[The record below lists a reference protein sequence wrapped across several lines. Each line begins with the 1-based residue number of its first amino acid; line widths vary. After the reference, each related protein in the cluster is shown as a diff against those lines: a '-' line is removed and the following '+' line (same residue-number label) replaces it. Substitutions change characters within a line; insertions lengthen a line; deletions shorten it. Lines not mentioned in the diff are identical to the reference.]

1 MLDDEN
7 KFEDEGQGTNGEYD
21 FSNYV
26 HSDQDE
32 QQTSASSDS
41 SDAQQQSETQ
51 NSAGTE
57 ESQPNYYQRA
67 QEEHEEY
74 NRENTNQWSESQ
86 PQSGGNNRVIQPK
99 NNKKGNGFWV
109 ALSVAACT
117 IIVIGGCVWAAY
129 NYMSAVQ
136 TVQQGNS
143 NTGIVAE
150 ESTAENTDTADS
162 TDSTEESKAAST
174 LTKADTETGSI
185 STTSNVTATMVDVS
199 DIVDEVIPSL
209 VSITNTT
216 LYNVNTVYGEQ
227 QKEGVSSGS
236 GVIIGENDDELLI
249 VTNAHVVNEDSTT
262 SYYYT
267 TSLEI
272 QVTFYGDVTV
282 DAYVKGTD
290 EDADL
295 AVIGVKLSDIDD
307 ATKSQIKIATIGDS
321 TQCKMGDFVV
331 AIGNALGYGQSA
343 TYGIISAVD
352 REVTSSDGT
361 SKTMIQ
367 TDAAINPGNSG
378 GGMFDMNG
386 HLIGINSAKYS
397 DTDVEGMGF
406 AIPISSA
413 ESIITELMNATPRVA
428 YSEEEQGYLG
438 FYGSDVSSSLVSMG
452 YPAGAVVSKTIT
464 GLAAETSGIQR
475 NDIITAINGTE
486 VSGMNQLKSE
496 LQYYKA
502 GETVT
507 LTVMRVE
514 NNSFKEIELS
524 AVLSSYDEKNN
535 ASESESDPAQDQ
547 IQR

>member
-7 KFEDEGQGTNGEYD
+7 KFEDGGKNTNSEYD
-21 FSNYV
+21 FSSYV
-26 HSDQDE
+26 HSDETE
-32 QQTSASSDS
+32 QTDSDS
-41 SDAQQQSETQ
+41 SQLHDSVEQSQAGGENDTSSTGQTEQSYYNREQQSE
-51 NSAGTE
+51 
-57 ESQPNYYQRA
+57 
-67 QEEHEEY
+67 
-74 NRENTNQWSESQ
+74 NRSNQWSE
-86 PQSGGNNRVIQPK
+86 PK
-99 NNKKGNGFWV
+99 NQGTGNRIVQPRKSRKNGFWV
-109 ALSVAACT
+109 ALSIVACT
-117 IIVIGGCVWAAY
+117 IIVVGCCIGAAY
-129 NYMSAVQ
+129 SYLTTVQ
-136 TVQQGNS
+136 TSQQNNDDKVVVEETVQETS
-143 NTGIVAE
+143 SASAE
-150 ESTAENTDTADS
+150 ET
-162 TDSTEESKAAST
+162 KAAST
-174 LTKADTETGSI
+174 LTKAETETGSI
-185 STTSNVTATMVDVS
+185 STTSNVSATMVDVS
-199 DIVDEVIPSL
+199 DIVDEVLPSL

-216 LYNVNTVYGEQ
+216 LYNVSTVYGEQ

-307 ATKSQIKIATIGDS
+307 STKSQIKIATIGDS

-361 SKTMIQ
+361 SKTMLQ

-413 ESIITELMNATPRVA
+413 ESIITELMNSTPRVA

-452 YPAGAVVSKTIT
+452 YPAGAVVSKTIS
-464 GLAAETSGIQR
+464 GLAAEEGGIQR
-475 NDIITAINGTE
+475 NDIITAINDTE
-486 VSGMNQLKSE
+486 VSGMSE
-496 LQYYKA
+496 LKNELKYYKA

-507 LTVMRVE
+507 ITVMRVE
-514 NNSFKEIELS
+514 NNSFKEMTLD
-524 AVLSSYDEKNN
+524 VTLSSYEEKNTSSD
-535 ASESESDPAQDQ
+535 SEAETVPDQ